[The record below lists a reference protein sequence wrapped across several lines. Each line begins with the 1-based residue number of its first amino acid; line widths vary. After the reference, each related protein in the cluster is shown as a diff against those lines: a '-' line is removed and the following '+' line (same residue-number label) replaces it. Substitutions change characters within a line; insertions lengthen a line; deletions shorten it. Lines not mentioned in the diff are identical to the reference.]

1 MFSLSPFVLI
11 IFVDTFFIYKHFM
24 ALHGHPEQLGESG
37 APLYSISTLCLFNA
51 YATAIATA
59 TAYSMHMPL
68 SLSTQC
74 LCYRIPIY
82 LIVYLSMLIRTYLT
96 GYLSSLFLFFSS
108 LHFSSL
114 LFSSVFYVYPY
125 TFSFSFL
132 FIYNL
137 FSCITLSNLFHQQH
151 TTLHAFKRP
160 WNLSWNL

>member
-1 MFSLSPFVLI
+1 MISYFLCNKRFHVFSLSSFVLI

-59 TAYSMHMPL
+59 YSMPMPL

-74 LCYRIPIY
+74 LCHRIPIY
-82 LIVYLSMLIRTYLT
+82 LIVYLSMLVRTYLT
-96 GYLSSLFLFFSS
+96 GYLSSLFLFFTS

-114 LFSSVFYVYPY
+114 LFTSLLLSS
-125 TFSFSFL
+125 L
-132 FIYNL
+132 L
-137 FSCITLSNLFHQQH
+137 FSSLHFYFLRLLLFFFSVY
-151 TTLHAFKRP
+151 L
-160 WNLSWNL
+160 